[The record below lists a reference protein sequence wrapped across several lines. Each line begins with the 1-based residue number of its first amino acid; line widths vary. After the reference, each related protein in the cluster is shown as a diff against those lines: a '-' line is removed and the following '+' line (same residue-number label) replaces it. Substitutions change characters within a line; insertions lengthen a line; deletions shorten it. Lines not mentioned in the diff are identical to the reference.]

1 VYRGKTPCTLQVVCI
16 YTCTGTYI
24 QHICIEDIIPVATGH
39 NAFGFD
45 RVYCHNNNYNVYDSI
60 IRLFEYH

>member
-1 VYRGKTPCTLQVVCI
+1 M
-16 YTCTGTYI
+16 
-24 QHICIEDIIPVATGH
+24 EDNMPVATGH
-39 NAFGFD
+39 SAFGFD